1 MIWRME
7 KANISMQKVLSTRV
21 DGLKTSNMAKVEK
34 SGLMEVPITVPM
46 NKDASME
53 MELSFGQMEQ
63 SMMAYGKTIKWMEK
77 VNSAGLTAENMLV
90 NTLMIKKKDK
100 ESTVG
105 QMVVNMKE
113 DSTTVNSMAKVFTH

>member
-1 MIWRME
+1 
-7 KANISMQKVLSTRV
+7 
-21 DGLKTSNMAKVEK
+21 
-34 SGLMEVPITVPM
+34 M

-53 MELSFGQMEQ
+53 MELSTGQMEQ
-63 SMMAYGKTIKWMEK
+63 SMMAYGKTIKWTEK